1 MDFNNACLNLQI
13 NSPFSVVELKKQY
26 RLMALKYHP
35 DKHVPDIDHFYENKF
50 KMIQES
56 YEYLN
61 TFLEDNVAIPENK

>member
-35 DKHVPDIDHFYENKF
+35 DKHVPDIDHFYENKLPKNN
-50 KMIQES
+50 KMTKYRQLIFMT
-56 YEYLN
+56 Y
-61 TFLEDNVAIPENK
+61 F